1 MIAPTTCF
9 EAACLRVLKSLESI
23 PLISSWGQL
32 KLNEGYTLMTHQ
44 TYIAMTTAFAFALGS
59 LSPALAE
66 DAPIVE
72 KAGIATEATAKPAE
86 DAPMVEKAETATE
99 ATEKPAGDAPDKA
112 AE

>member
-32 KLNEGYTLMTHQ
+32 KLNEGYTLMTHK
-44 TYIAMTTAFAFALGS
+44 TYIAMATAFALALGS

-66 DAPIVE
+66 DAPM
-72 KAGIATEATAKPAE
+72 
-86 DAPMVEKAETATE
+86 DAKAETATE
-99 ATEKPAGDAPDKA
+99 GTEKPAGDAPDKA

>member
-1 MIAPTTCF
+1 
-9 EAACLRVLKSLESI
+9 
-23 PLISSWGQL
+23 
-32 KLNEGYTLMTHQ
+32 MTHK
-44 TYIAMTTAFAFALGS
+44 TYIAMATAFALALGS

-66 DAPIVE
+66 DAPMVE
-72 KAGIATEATAKPAE
+72 KAETATEATEKPAE